1 VPLPVPTS
9 FPRLSRRRDR
19 ARAGAG
25 SVSSTPRARHRTV
38 HRTGRCHAG
47 TIRVGRSVHLHGR
60 HLGRRGTRQGSP
72 MTRTQQVI
80 KRAIDV
86 GVSGSALFVLLPLLP
101 FVALFIKLESP
112 GPVFYV
118 ARRYG
123 QNRRPFDFYKL
134 RTMVPDADRL
144 GSLILTK
151 AGDERVTRVGRILRP
166 CKIDVLPQLLNVLK
180 GDMSI
185 VGPRP
190 EVFEVVENHYRDQ
203 WERILSVRPG
213 LTCLLQVA
221 VYPEFTIGH
230 AGVADPIR
238 YYIEQDLPLKI

>member
-1 VPLPVPTS
+1 
-9 FPRLSRRRDR
+9 
-19 ARAGAG
+19 
-25 SVSSTPRARHRTV
+25 
-38 HRTGRCHAG
+38 
-47 TIRVGRSVHLHGR
+47 
-60 HLGRRGTRQGSP
+60 

-86 GVSGSALFVLLPLLP
+86 IVSVSALVVLLPLLP
-101 FVALFIKLESP
+101 IVALLIKLDSP

-134 RTMVPDADRL
+134 RTMIPDADRL
-144 GSLILTK
+144 GSVILTK
-151 AGDERVTRVGRILRP
+151 AGDERVTRVGRILRAF
-166 CKIDVLPQLLNVLK
+166 KIDELPQLLNVLK
-180 GDMSI
+180 GDMSV

-190 EVFEVVENHYRDQ
+190 EVFEVVENHYRDR
-203 WERILSVRPG
+203 WDRILSVRPG

-230 AGVADPIR
+230 GDVADPIR
-238 YYIEQDLPLKI
+238 YYIEQDLPLKIRLDTEYVDRASLALDIKIMGQTLYNILVKSWRFLDHSALAAPAPQKRRDPGTP

>member
-1 VPLPVPTS
+1 
-9 FPRLSRRRDR
+9 
-19 ARAGAG
+19 
-25 SVSSTPRARHRTV
+25 
-38 HRTGRCHAG
+38 
-47 TIRVGRSVHLHGR
+47 
-60 HLGRRGTRQGSP
+60 

-80 KRAIDV
+80 KRAVDV
-86 GVSGSALFVLLPLLP
+86 IVSASALVVLLPLLP
-101 FVALFIKLESP
+101 LVALLIKLDSP

-123 QNRRPFDFYKL
+123 QNHRPFDFYKL

-144 GSLILTK
+144 GSVILTK
-151 AGDERVTRVGRILRP
+151 ARDERVTRVGRILRAF
-166 CKIDVLPQLLNVLK
+166 KIDELPQLLNVLK

-190 EVFEVVENHYRDQ
+190 EVFEVVENHYRDR

-230 AGVADPIR
+230 GGVADPIR
-238 YYIEQDLPLKI
+238 YYIEQDLPLKIRLDTEYVDRASLALDFKIMGQTLYNILVKSWRFVGHSALAAPASQKSRDPGTP

>member
-1 VPLPVPTS
+1 
-9 FPRLSRRRDR
+9 
-19 ARAGAG
+19 
-25 SVSSTPRARHRTV
+25 
-38 HRTGRCHAG
+38 
-47 TIRVGRSVHLHGR
+47 
-60 HLGRRGTRQGSP
+60 
-72 MTRTQQVI
+72 MKRTQQVI

-86 GVSGSALFVLLPLLP
+86 IVSASALVVLLPLLP
-101 FVALFIKLESP
+101 FVALLIKLDSP

-134 RTMVPDADRL
+134 RTMVPDADRI
-144 GSLILTK
+144 GSVILTK
-151 AGDERVTRVGRILRP
+151 AGDERVTRVGRILRAF
-166 CKIDVLPQLLNVLK
+166 KIDELPQLLNVLK

-190 EVFEVVENHYRDQ
+190 EVFEVVENHYRDR

-230 AGVADPIR
+230 RDVADPIR
-238 YYIEQDLPLKI
+238 YYIEQDLPLKIRLDTEYVDRASLALDFKIMGQTLYNILVKSWRFLGHSTLAASAPQKSRDAGTP

>member
-1 VPLPVPTS
+1 
-9 FPRLSRRRDR
+9 
-19 ARAGAG
+19 
-25 SVSSTPRARHRTV
+25 
-38 HRTGRCHAG
+38 
-47 TIRVGRSVHLHGR
+47 
-60 HLGRRGTRQGSP
+60 

-86 GVSGSALFVLLPLLP
+86 VVSGSALVVLLPLLP

-151 AGDERVTRVGRILRP
+151 AGDERVTRVGRILRAF
-166 CKIDVLPQLLNVLK
+166 KIDELPQLLNVLK

-190 EVFEVVENHYRDQ
+190 EVFEVVENHYRDSGREFCRCALASRVCSR
-203 WERILSVRPG
+203 WRCTRSSRSVTPASRIRSGTTSSRI
-213 LTCLLQVA
+213 C
-221 VYPEFTIGH
+221 H
-230 AGVADPIR
+230 
-238 YYIEQDLPLKI
+238 

>member
-1 VPLPVPTS
+1 
-9 FPRLSRRRDR
+9 
-19 ARAGAG
+19 
-25 SVSSTPRARHRTV
+25 
-38 HRTGRCHAG
+38 
-47 TIRVGRSVHLHGR
+47 
-60 HLGRRGTRQGSP
+60 

-86 GVSGSALFVLLPLLP
+86 VVSGSALFVLLPLLP

-151 AGDERVTRVGRILRP
+151 AGDERVTRVGRILRAF
-166 CKIDVLPQLLNVLK
+166 KIDELPQLLNVLK
-180 GDMSI
+180 GDMSV

-190 EVFEVVENHYRDQ
+190 EVFEVVENHYRDR
-203 WERILSVRPG
+203 WDRILSVRPG

-238 YYIEQDLPLKI
+238 YYIEQDLPLKIRLDTEYVERASLALDVKIMGQTLYNILVKSWRFVGHSALPAPVPQKSRDPGTP

>member
-1 VPLPVPTS
+1 
-9 FPRLSRRRDR
+9 
-19 ARAGAG
+19 
-25 SVSSTPRARHRTV
+25 
-38 HRTGRCHAG
+38 
-47 TIRVGRSVHLHGR
+47 
-60 HLGRRGTRQGSP
+60 

-80 KRAIDV
+80 KRAVDIV
-86 GVSGSALFVLLPLLP
+86 VSASALVVLLPLLP
-101 FVALFIKLESP
+101 LIALLIKLESP

-118 ARRYG
+118 ARRCG

-144 GSLILTK
+144 GSVILTK
-151 AGDERVTRVGRILRP
+151 AGDERVTRVGRILRAF
-166 CKIDVLPQLLNVLK
+166 KIDELPQLLNVLK

-190 EVFEVVENHYRDQ
+190 EVFDVVEYHYRDR

-213 LTCLLQVA
+213 ITCLLQVA

-230 AGVADPIR
+230 GGVADPIR
-238 YYIEQDLPLKI
+238 YYIEQDLPLKIRLDTEYVDRASLALDVKIVGHTLYNILVKSWRFLGHSAFAAPVPQKSRDPGAP